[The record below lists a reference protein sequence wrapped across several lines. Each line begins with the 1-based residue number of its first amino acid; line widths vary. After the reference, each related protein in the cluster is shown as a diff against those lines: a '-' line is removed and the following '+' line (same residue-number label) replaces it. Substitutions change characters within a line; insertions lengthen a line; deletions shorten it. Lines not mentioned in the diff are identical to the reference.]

1 METIMLTQ
9 NLMKTLRAKKHD
21 LATYHAAQRRIVER
35 CPQKIEVA
43 VRTDLIDQFL
53 AQAYEVPGRYHVAP
67 GRVWRAGKHRYR
79 DFVIGLAED
88 PGFLGTLAIHRRWNC
103 STDGEIG
110 LGLKKVK

>member
-1 METIMLTQ
+1 MESIMLTQ

-21 LATYHAAQRRIVER
+21 LDTYHAAQQSTVER

-88 PGFLGTLAIHRRWNC
+88 PGILGEIAIRLRWNC
-103 STDGEIG
+103 TPDQIG